1 MSTIPEHPLVR
12 MHARASHPETRD
24 GTALAWIPNPT
35 ASSPKIVRWTYGELW
50 SVASS
55 AAAEVRRALEG
66 VDAPRLSDMQ
76 DLDGLS
82 PTVGL
87 LVEDGVELP
96 VAILAILLAGA
107 AVVPIGATD
116 PPARIKDVLDDAG
129 CSVAIASD
137 RAGDGGATR
146 RLREAWAK
154 AGRADFKVIPAA
166 SLLSSES
173 REISRDAHT
182 YDYQTPPPAFPANK
196 LSHVF
201 FTSGST
207 GRPKGCLATH
217 GGLSLYCDAK
227 NKSLGVGDDSVVLVA
242 SPHSFDP
249 SLGDFLGAWR
259 AGCVAATAPRS
270 HLFASMGACLAAS
283 GATHVLTT
291 PSMLSTID
299 PATEVDPSGEET
311 LPNLPNLRVVALG
324 GEPMPEAL
332 ARAWL
337 PAVQR
342 LVNGYGVTECT
353 VYQAFRDVTSVE
365 TRRAVGGVLA
375 GCDMLLAK
383 DPGDDPSDVLD
394 ERRDPDGTLAEVWFA
409 GPLVGLGY
417 ANAPTLTTE
426 RYFVDAD
433 DGRRFFRTGDVCRL
447 VRRDGQP
454 AFVEIVGRRDSQVK
468 INGQRVELGE
478 VEAAVCASAPGLV
491 AECAVSTPR
500 LDAAEPRSK
509 AIVAWCVPPQS
520 GGRRSKTPENAQ
532 PPPTPEDADGGREP
546 FSALRADAL
555 RWLVASRVPPHMVPS
570 RFGVARFGLPTTA
583 SGKAARSVVAKWG
596 APPLP
601 NRDAM
606 FEGEGSTAGERGEE
620 TEAAGKS
627 GFEPVTSEETRALD
641 AFARVVASAW
651 SAELGSEVTLT
662 SRFAELGGD
671 SVAALRVCQAIAASF
686 ADDDAS
692 QGHAGVPMNGRMG
705 GTFGEALV
713 GALAPSRVL
722 VGAGSLSLAAHV
734 RGLRSAAIVG
744 ELGTRAATLAR
755 GDSDDEASGVATE
768 RAEDGDGDGESAP
781 EGDERTEEG
790 ASLLRRAAFEGDAV
804 VVEQLLDAGVDVE
817 GAVGVPSRVPSS
829 TPLHIACGGGSR
841 DRDGRAA
848 AALLSRG
855 ASPRARNRRGQTA
868 FIVAAARGPNSLLA
882 QILERGGDAGAADD
896 DGQTALHVAARAGA
910 PASVVAAVA
919 AAADGAPSPIT
930 TQENGQKN
938 ARNEK
943 SRGPKANGRND
954 KSRGEQARRYGGK
967 VAAVDRVDAWG
978 RTPLHWAA
986 VNGHR
991 AACVALLDAGASASA
1006 VDDAGETPTD
1016 AAERRALCSARERP
1030 DGARASTWGDIATL
1044 LGGSGRTKHLKAQ
1057 LAARASKGT

>member
-1 MSTIPEHPLVR
+1 MSTVPEHPLVR

-24 GTALAWIPNPT
+24 GTALAWIPDPT
-35 ASSPKIVRWTYGELW
+35 ASSPKIVRWSYGELW

-55 AAAEVRRALEG
+55 AAAKVRTALEG
-66 VDAPRLSDMQ
+66 VHAARLSDMQ
-76 DLDGLS
+76 DMDGLS

-96 VAILAILLAGA
+96 VAILAILLAGG
-107 AVVPIGATD
+107 AVVPVGATD
-116 PPARIKDVLDDAG
+116 PPARIKDVLEDAG

-137 RAGDGGATR
+137 DAGDGGATR
-146 RLREAWAK
+146 RLREAWTE
-154 AGRADFKVIPAA
+154 AGRADFTVIPAA
-166 SLLSSES
+166 SLLEVSES
-173 REISRDAHT
+173 REVFSAGES
-182 YDYQTPPPAFPANK
+182 TPPPAFPTNK

-217 GGLSLYCDAK
+217 GGLPLYCDAK
-227 NKSLGVGDDSVVLVA
+227 NKSLGVSDDSVVLVA

-291 PSMLSTID
+291 PSMLSTIN
-299 PATEVDPSGEET
+299 PATDVQ
-311 LPNLPNLRVVALG
+311 PNLPNLRVVALG

-337 PAVQR
+337 PAVRR

-353 VYQAFRDVTSVE
+353 VYQAFRDVESVE
-365 TRRAVGGVLA
+365 TRRAIGGSIA
-375 GCDMLLAK
+375 GCEMLFAK
-383 DPGDDPSDVLD
+383 EPGDDPSVLLD
-394 ERRDPDGTLAEVWFA
+394 TAGDPDGTLAEVWFA

-417 ANAPTLTTE
+417 ANAPVLTSE
-426 RYFVDAD
+426 RYSVNVH
-433 DGRRFFRTGDVCRL
+433 DGRRFFRTGDVCKL
-447 VRRDGQP
+447 VRRGDGS
-454 AFVEIVGRRDSQVK
+454 AHVEVVGRRDSQVK

-478 VEAAVCASAPGLV
+478 VEAAVCASAPRLV

-509 AIVAWCVPPQS
+509 AIVAWCVPPLS
-520 GGRRSKTPENAQ
+520 SGRRPKTLENA
-532 PPPTPEDADGGREP
+532 GGRES

-570 RFGVARFGLPTTA
+570 RFGVAWVGLPTTA
-583 SGKAARSVVAKWG
+583 TGKAARSVVAKW
-596 APPLP
+596 APPPPP
-601 NRDAM
+601 NR
-606 FEGEGSTAGERGEE
+606 EGNTTHAGSGEE
-620 TEAAGKS
+620 TEAVYGR
-627 GFEPVTSEETRALD
+627 GFEPGTSETRARVD
-641 AFARVVASAW
+641 AFAGVVADAW
-651 SAELGSEVTLT
+651 SAELGSEVTSS

-686 ADDDAS
+686 ADNDDDAS
-692 QGHAGVPMNGRMG
+692 PGTSSGSMNGRKDGG

-713 GALAPSRVL
+713 GALAPARV
-722 VGAGSLSLAAHV
+722 VAGAGSISLAAHV
-734 RGLRSAAIVG
+734 ASLRSAAIVG
-744 ELGTRAATLAR
+744 ELGTRAAELAR
-755 GDSDDEASGVATE
+755 GDSDDCTLDGTPTAIAG
-768 RAEDGDGDGESAP
+768 DGDGDGESAP
-781 EGDERTEEG
+781 TPGDRRTEEG
-790 ASLLRRAAFEGDAV
+790 ASLLRRAAFEGDAEC
-804 VVEQLLDAGVDVE
+804 VEQLLDAGVDVE

-829 TPLHIACGGGSR
+829 TPLHVACGGGSR

-930 TQENGQKN
+930 IFKN
-938 ARNEK
+938 ARNDK
-943 SRGPKANGRND
+943 SSRGPKANSRND
-954 KSRGEQARRYGGK
+954 KSRGGSTTAARRNTHGGGG
-967 VAAVDRVDAWG
+967 VRAVDRVDAWG

-991 AACVALLDAGASASA
+991 AACVALLDAGASTNLT
-1006 VDDAGETPTD
+1006 DDAGETPTA

-1030 DGARASTWGDIATL
+1030 DVARASTWGDIATL
-1044 LGGSGRTKHLKAQ
+1044 LGGSGRTKHLKAR
-1057 LAARASKGT
+1057 LAARASEGG

>member
-1 MSTIPEHPLVR
+1 MSTFPEHPLVC

-24 GTALAWIPNPT
+24 GTALAWIPDPT
-35 ASSPKIVRWTYGELW
+35 AASSKVVRWSYRELW
-50 SVASS
+50 SVASN

-76 DLDGLS
+76 DIDGLS

-96 VAILAILLAGA
+96 VAILAILLAGG
-107 AVVPIGATD
+107 AVVPLGAND

-129 CSVAIASD
+129 CSAAIASD
-137 RAGDGGATR
+137 RAGDGGAVR
-146 RLREAWAK
+146 RLREALTE
-154 AGRADFKVIPAA
+154 AGRADFTVISVA
-166 SLLSSES
+166 SLLSNES
-173 REISRDAHT
+173 RETAGES
-182 YDYQTPPPAFPANK
+182 TPPPAFPTNK

-227 NKSLGVGDDSVVLVA
+227 NQSLGVSDDSVVLVA

-291 PSMLSTID
+291 PSMLSTIN
-299 PATEVDPSGEET
+299 PATDDGTGEQT

-337 PAVQR
+337 PAVRR

-365 TRRAVGGVLA
+365 TRRAVGPGLA
-375 GCDMLLAK
+375 GCEMLLAK
-383 DPGDDPSDVLD
+383 EPGDDPSVLLD
-394 ERRDPDGTLAEVWFA
+394 ENREPDGTLAEVWFA

-417 ANAPTLTTE
+417 ANAPALTAE
-426 RYFVDAD
+426 RYSVCAD
-433 DGRRFFRTGDVCRL
+433 TGRRFFRTGDVCRL
-447 VRRDGQP
+447 IRRGGRP

-478 VEAAVCASAPGLV
+478 VEAAVCASAPRLV

-509 AIVAWCVPPQS
+509 AIVAWCVSPP
-520 GGRRSKTPENAQ
+520 GGCSKTLENAR
-532 PPPTPEDADGGREP
+532 PTVENANERE
-546 FSALRADAL
+546 SYGVLRADAL

-570 RFGVARFGLPTTA
+570 RFGRASFLPTTA
-583 SGKAARSVVAKWG
+583 TGKAARSVVAKWG
-596 APPLP
+596 APPPP
-601 NRDAM
+601 NRDG
-606 FEGEGSTAGERGEE
+606 EGEGTRAAGSGEE
-620 TEAAGKS
+620 TEAAGA
-627 GFEPVTSEETRALD
+627 GFEPVTSETRARGD

-651 SAELGSEVTLT
+651 SAELGAAVTST

-671 SVAALRVCQAIAASF
+671 SVAALRVCQAIAVSL

-692 QGHAGVPMNGRMG
+692 PAGTMRGRAG

-713 GALAPSRVL
+713 GALAPARVL
-722 VGAGSLSLAAHV
+722 VGSGGNLSLAAHV
-734 RGLRSAAIVG
+734 AALRSAAIAG
-744 ELGTRAATLAR
+744 ELGERAAELAR
-755 GDSDDEASGVATE
+755 GDLDDDDASVATK
-768 RAEDGDGDGESAP
+768 RAGDGDGASAP
-781 EGDERTEEG
+781 EVDERTEEG

-804 VVEQLLDAGVDVE
+804 AVEQLVDAGVHVE

-829 TPLHIACGGGSR
+829 TPLHVACGGGSR

-930 TQENGQKN
+930 MQKN
-938 ARNEK
+938 ARNEN
-943 SRGPKANGRND
+943 SRGPKANSRND
-954 KSRGEQARRYGGK
+954 KSRGEMARRYGGG
-967 VAAVDRVDAWG
+967 VRSVDRRDAWG

-1006 VDDAGETPTD
+1006 VDNAGETPTA

-1057 LAARASKGT
+1057 LAARASKGG

>member
-1 MSTIPEHPLVR
+1 MSTVPEHPLVC

-24 GTALAWIPNPT
+24 GTALAWIPDPT
-35 ASSPKIVRWTYGELW
+35 ASSPKVDRWSYGELW

-55 AAAEVRRALEG
+55 AAAKVRRALEG
-66 VDAPRLSDMQ
+66 VDAARLSDMQ
-76 DLDGLS
+76 DMDGLS

-96 VAILAILLAGA
+96 VAILAILLAGG
-107 AVVPIGATD
+107 AVVPVGATD
-116 PPARIKDVLDDAG
+116 PPARIKDVLEDAG

-137 RAGDGGATR
+137 DAGDGGATR
-146 RLREAWAK
+146 RLREAWTES
-154 AGRADFKVIPAA
+154 GRADFTIIPAA

-173 REISRDAHT
+173 RGEETAGES
-182 YDYQTPPPAFPANK
+182 TPPPAFPTNK

-227 NKSLGVGDDSVVLVA
+227 NESLGVSDDSVVLVA

-291 PSMLSTID
+291 PSMLSTINL
-299 PATEVDPSGEET
+299 ATDVE
-311 LPNLPNLRVVALG
+311 PNLPNLRVVALG

-337 PAVQR
+337 PAVRR

-353 VYQAFRDVTSVE
+353 VYQAFRDVESVE
-365 TRRAVGGVLA
+365 TRRAIGGSLA
-375 GCDMLLAK
+375 GCEMLLAK
-383 DPGDDPSDVLD
+383 EPGDDPSVVLD
-394 ERRDPDGTLAEVWFA
+394 ESRDPDGTLAEVWFA

-417 ANAPTLTTE
+417 ANAPALTAE
-426 RYFVDAD
+426 RYSVNAD
-433 DGRRFFRTGDVCRL
+433 DGRRFFRTGDVCKL
-447 VRRDGQP
+447 VRRGDGS

-478 VEAAVCASAPGLV
+478 VEAAVCASAPRLV
-491 AECAVSTPR
+491 AECVVSTPR

-509 AIVAWCVPPQS
+509 AIVAWCVPPRS
-520 GGRRSKTPENAQ
+520 GVVRSPPKTLENAQ
-532 PPPTPEDADGGREP
+532 PTPLENAGGRES

-555 RWLVASRVPPHMVPS
+555 RWLVASRIPPHMVPA
-570 RFGVARFGLPTTA
+570 RFGVAWVGLPTTA
-583 SGKAARSVVAKWG
+583 TGKASRSVVAKWG
-596 APPLP
+596 APPPP
-601 NRDAM
+601 NRDVR
-606 FEGEGSTAGERGEE
+606 EGEGNAATHAGSGEE
-620 TEAAGKS
+620 TEAAGGR
-627 GFEPVTSEETRALD
+627 GFEPETSETRARVD
-641 AFARVVASAW
+641 AFARVVADAW
-651 SAELGSEVTLT
+651 SAELGSEVTSS

-686 ADDDAS
+686 AADDDDAS
-692 QGHAGVPMNGRMG
+692 PGTSGSMNGRRDG

-713 GALAPSRVL
+713 GALAPARV
-722 VGAGSLSLAAHV
+722 VAGAGSLSLAAHV
-734 RGLRSAAIVG
+734 AALRSAAMVG
-744 ELGTRAATLAR
+744 ELGTRAAELAR
-755 GDSDDEASGVATE
+755 GDS
-768 RAEDGDGDGESAP
+768 GDGDGESAP
-781 EGDERTEEG
+781 EGDRTGIAKDGDGESAPGDRDRRTEEG

-829 TPLHIACGGGSR
+829 TPLHVACGGGSR

-930 TQENGQKN
+930 ILKN
-938 ARNEK
+938 DK
-943 SRGPKANGRND
+943 SRGTKANSRND
-954 KSRGEQARRYGGK
+954 KSRRNTRGGG
-967 VAAVDRVDAWG
+967 VRAVDRVDAWG

-991 AACVALLDAGASASA
+991 AACVALLDAGASAIIK
-1006 VDDAGETPTD
+1006 DDAGETPTD

-1044 LGGSGRTKHLKAQ
+1044 LGGSGRTKHLKAR
-1057 LAARASKGT
+1057 LAARASEGG